1 MNIDDEF
8 VVDKATDPNRNRLG
22 NIMSGLVKVHQSK
35 PVDDAPPPR
44 LWTEADLW
52 AGIPEEFHG
61 AELSDGLKEVLKR
74 KPPSVTILGPP
85 GTGKTRS
92 LWAMTNHAR
101 KSLMGDLIG
110 HPVKRHYM
118 PDGQYER
125 RLCSYHNAI
134 EQKIAENERVE
145 ITDEAGGIR
154 AHRYDRDWL
163 DDLISFPY
171 FLCVDDIGCLEPN
184 EWVKEVIYHLSN
196 ERRAR
201 KRTTI
206 WTSNLTSQQFRDTF
220 GGAIASRILG
230 GEVIEVSGQ
239 DWRLK

>member
-1 MNIDDEF
+1 MSIDDEY
-8 VVDKATDPNRNRLG
+8 AETLDPNRNRIG
-22 NIMSGLVKVHQSK
+22 NLMSDLSKTIPKNEHQKESSEER
-35 PVDDAPPPR
+35 V
-44 LWTEADLW
+44 WSEADLW
-52 AGIPEEFHG
+52 VEIPEEFHG
-61 AELSDGLKEVLKR
+61 AELSQGLKEVLTR
-74 KPPSVTILGPP
+74 RPPSVTVLGPP

-92 LWAMTNHAR
+92 LWAMKYCAR
-101 KSLMGDLIG
+101 RALIGDLIG
-110 HPVKRHYM
+110 SPIKRNYI

-125 RLCSYHNAI
+125 RICSYDDAI
-134 EQKIAENERVE
+134 IKIIEKNERVE

-154 AHRYDRDWL
+154 AHRYDRGWL